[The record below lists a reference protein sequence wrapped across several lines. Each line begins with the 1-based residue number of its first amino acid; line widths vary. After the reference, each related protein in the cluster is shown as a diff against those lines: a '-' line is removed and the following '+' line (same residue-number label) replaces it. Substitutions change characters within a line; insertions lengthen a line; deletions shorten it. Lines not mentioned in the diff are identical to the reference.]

1 MESGLA
7 FDLMLL
13 QNNTMVG
20 GTALGVTEIYHHK
33 GIFQAPGWQDRC
45 NPSTAHKWFL
55 LLQER

>member
-20 GTALGVTEIYHHK
+20 GAALGVAEIYHHK
-33 GIFQAPGWQDRC
+33 GIFQAPGWQESQGLCFRAA
-45 NPSTAHKWFL
+45 S
-55 LLQER
+55 